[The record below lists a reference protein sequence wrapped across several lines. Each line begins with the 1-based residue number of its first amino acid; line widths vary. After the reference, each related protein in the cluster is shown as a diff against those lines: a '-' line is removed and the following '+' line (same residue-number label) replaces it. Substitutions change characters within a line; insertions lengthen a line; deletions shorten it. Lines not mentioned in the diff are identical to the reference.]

1 MLRNYF
7 DLQLLNGIRRKNHVA
22 YGFQFP
28 VFVIQNDESSNVL
41 KEYLA
46 NVKLNNSKNEKKKLT
61 WELNYNNRSD
71 FLSLIV
77 QYVRCVPQR

>member
-46 NVKLNNSKNEKKKLT
+46 NVKLNNSKNDKQKIDT
-61 WELNYNNRSD
+61 GIEL
-71 FLSLIV
+71 
-77 QYVRCVPQR
+77 